1 MGPSAHTGTKLITRM
16 STDDAPPRE
25 RVGYWSDLVWRSF
38 GRLRSDTYGDP
49 DFSGHISLLDLGE
62 VRVCRLQAARHRVVR
77 TAAAGGSDPGYLKMV
92 IQRRGCSLFEQ
103 GGRTARLKPG
113 DWSLYDTTRSYIV
126 SAPHP
131 VDLHILLLP
140 RHGILRGRKDL
151 EQMLVHRLRGRTGMA
166 KLAGLAIGHALE
178 SAAAGAPIAPDS
190 GDEIVDLLHAAL
202 LEQSGAYLP
211 RIGRSVMRDRIKQY
225 VDDRLSDPDLSIDAV
240 AQAMNCSKRALH
252 LAFEV
257 EGRTLRDYI
266 WDSRLE
272 SARRALEGA
281 AGDAERGAISGIAF
295 ASGFNSAAHF
305 SRAFRGRYG
314 VSPRAWLGGER
325 SDADL
330 SEGDL
335 S

>member
-1 MGPSAHTGTKLITRM
+1 MGPSLNTVTRM

-38 GRLRSDTYGDP
+38 GRLRSDTYGDA
-49 DFSGHISLLDLGE
+49 DFNGQISLLDLGE
-62 VRVCRLQAARHRVVR
+62 VRLCRLQATRHRVVR

-126 SAPHP
+126 SAPNP

-140 RHGILRGRKDL
+140 RYGILRGRSDL

-166 KLAGLAIGHALE
+166 RIAGLAIERALE
-178 SAAAGAPIAPDS
+178 NAGAGGTIAPEA
-190 GDEIVDLLHAAL
+190 GDEIVELLHFAL
-202 LEQSGAYLP
+202 IEQAGGRLP
-211 RIGRSVMRDRIKQY
+211 QMRRAIMRDRVKQH
-225 VDDRLSDPDLSIDAV
+225 VDERLGDPDLSIDSV
-240 AQAMNCSKRALH
+240 AAAFNCSKRLLH
-252 LAFEV
+252 KAFEL

-266 WDSRLE
+266 WDSRLD
-272 SARRALEGA
+272 SARRALESTA
-281 AGDAERGAISGIAF
+281 PRRGTISGVAF

-305 SRAFRGRYG
+305 SRAFRGRFG
-314 VSPRAWLGGER
+314 VSPRAWN
-325 SDADL
+325 
-330 SEGDL
+330 EGRRDGAEHGNEETT
-335 S
+335 

>member
-1 MGPSAHTGTKLITRM
+1 MQAVTRAVARM
-16 STDDAPPRE
+16 STDDAPPPD

-38 GRLRSDTYGDP
+38 GRLRSDTYGDQ

-62 VRVCRLQAARHRVVR
+62 VRLCRLQAARHRVVR

-103 GGRTARLKPG
+103 GGRTARLKVG

-126 SAPHP
+126 SAPSP

-140 RHGILRGRKDL
+140 RHGVLRGRPELQD
-151 EQMLVHRLRGRTGMA
+151 MLVRRLRGRTGMA
-166 KLAGLAIGHALE
+166 QLASRAIERVLE
-178 SAAAGAPIAPDS
+178 EAERGAMAGAQA
-190 GDEIVDLLHAAL
+190 GEEIVDLLHLSL
-202 LEQSGAYLP
+202 LEQSGNRLP
-211 RIGRSVMRDRIKQY
+211 PLGRALLLERIKLH
-225 VDDRLSDPDLSIDAV
+225 VRERLPDPELSIQSV

-252 LAFEV
+252 NAFEL

-272 SARRALEGA
+272 QARLALERE
-281 AGDAERGAISGIAF
+281 DVQRGAISGIAF

-314 VSPRAWLGGER
+314 VSPRAWQSGER
-325 SDADL
+325 HTPSI
-330 SEGDL
+330 EGEP

>member
-1 MGPSAHTGTKLITRM
+1 MPTVTRL
-16 STDDAPPRE
+16 STEDAPPRE

-38 GRLRSDTYGDP
+38 GRLRSDTYGDA
-49 DFSGHISLLDLGE
+49 DFSGQISLLDLGE
-62 VRVCRLQAARHRVVR
+62 VRLCRLQAARHRVVR
-77 TAAAGGSDPGYLKMV
+77 TAAVGGSDPGFLKMV

-126 SAPHP
+126 SAPNP

-140 RHGILRGRKDL
+140 RWGILRGRRDL

-166 KLAGLAIGHALE
+166 KLAALAIGRALE
-178 SAAAGAPIAPDS
+178 SAVAGDTIGP
-190 GDEIVDLLHAAL
+190 GTGEEIVELLHLAL
-202 LEQSGAYLP
+202 LEQSGARLP
-211 RIGRSVMRDRIKQY
+211 RLGRELMRARIKQY
-225 VDDRLSDPDLSIDAV
+225 VNDRLGDPELSLDAV
-240 AQAMNCSKRALH
+240 AQALRCSKRALH
-252 LAFEV
+252 MAFEV

-272 SARRALEGA
+272 NARCALERAAAADAGA
-281 AGDAERGAISGIAF
+281 ARGAISRIAF

-314 VSPRAWLGGER
+314 VSPRAWHEGSR
-325 SDADL
+325 SSL
-330 SEGDL
+330 NSEGEPR
-335 S
+335 